1 MMIIFY
7 IILITIGIIVLG
19 SIVPL
24 LQLLNAKCHKKSS
37 YKYVF
42 SNELVDFDMDFT
54 IKSEFISRPLL
65 ATRGWVRGPQGSIMT
80 NEVFEEKKKA
90 EYSIQLP

>member
-1 MMIIFY
+1 MIIFY
-7 IILITIGIIVLG
+7 VILITIGIIALG

-24 LQLLNAKCHKKSS
+24 LQLLNAKCHKKSL

-42 SNELVDFDMDFT
+42 SNELVDFDMDFS
-54 IKSEFISRPLL
+54 IKSEFVYRPLL
-65 ATRGWVRGPQGSIMT
+65 STRGWVRGPQGIIMS

-90 EYSIQLP
+90 EYCIQLP

>member
-1 MMIIFY
+1 MIIFY
-7 IILITIGIIVLG
+7 IILITIGIIALG

-24 LQLLNAKCHKKSS
+24 LQLLNAKSHKKCS

-42 SNELVDFDMDFT
+42 SNELVDFDMDFS
-54 IKSEFISRPLL
+54 IKSELIHRPLL
-65 ATRGWVRGPQGSIMT
+65 STRGWVRGPQGSIMT
-80 NEVFEEKKKA
+80 NEAFEEKKKA